1 MNEKELK
8 EKMNDLITRAE
19 DVLGT
24 AEAEKRE
31 LTEAEA
37 EELAEIRDDVK
48 AIRKQIE
55 LMGDFADFKK
65 EEEVKVEDQE
75 GETEMTEEEKMKE
88 VETEEKRALADYI
101 RGISNSLET
110 RSGEITPDSGSAGAL
125 IPTTVVNYII
135 KKIYD
140 ICPILERSQKFNVKG
155 NVDVPY
161 YPTDGNNITVA
172 YQEEFS
178 ELASTSG
185 KFGVVPLKG
194 FLAGALT
201 LVSRSLINNTGID
214 IVGFTVDEMAYQM
227 KRFIEHELLIGTTSP
242 TAKVRGLSTL
252 TNLLTAQSA
261 TAITADE
268 VIQVHDMVKDEFQ
281 QNAMWVMSPSTRTA
295 LRTLKDG
302 MGRYLLQDDISLPFG
317 TSLLGKP
324 VYVSDNMPQIATGN
338 KVLYYGDFRGLGTK
352 FSEDINIEVLRE
364 RYADQHAY
372 GIIGWFEFDG
382 RVINEQML
390 AGLKMA

>member
-101 RGISNSLET
+101 RGISNTLET

-281 QNAMWVMSPSTRTA
+281 QNAMWVMSPATRTA